1 MKQFLLTFL
10 GSFSGIITAFI
21 VLNFFKGFR
30 NLIFSDK
37 ALDYKVFKNFLEKEM
52 PNNKCHKFKMIPETK
67 METYKIELDKI
78 IDEFIKNSRETF
90 DYSKKKLLQKKLCVN
105 LFHLKAVLTDK
116 EKEEIARDIM
126 LNEDSEYNADNEISY
141 FTKLVNKYTDRIEEY
156 RKNQLEKDFNKIKIN
171 DFNNFVIDLDNEI
184 KNNNETINLDRN
196 KKLAENLMYLKD
208 ILTDEEKIA
217 ARDEIVSRYDFRNR
231 GYFFIKLIDENFERI
246 VKYKNE
252 KFNSTS
258 AN

>member
-1 MKQFLLTFL
+1 MEKFFWLFL

-21 VLNFFKGFR
+21 VLNFFKRFR

-37 ALDYKVFKNFLEKEM
+37 GLDYKVFKNFLEKEM
-52 PNNKCHKFKMIPETK
+52 PNHRCHKFEMTPETK
-67 METYKIELDKI
+67 METYKINLDKI

-90 DYSKKKLLQKKLCVN
+90 DYSKNKLLQKKLCID
-105 LFHLKAVLTDK
+105 LFNLKAILTDE
-116 EKEEIARDIM
+116 EKEEIVRDIM
-126 LNEDSEYNADNEISY
+126 LNENFEYNVDNEISY
-141 FTKLVNKYTDRIEEY
+141 FTKLVNKYMDRIEEY
-156 RKNQLEKDFNKIKIN
+156 RKNKLEKDFNKIKIN
-171 DFNNFVIDLDNEI
+171 DFNNFVINLDNEI

-246 VKYKNE
+246 AKYKNE
-252 KFNSTS
+252 RLN
-258 AN
+258 N